1 MQELQNIYTI
11 ERALSAER
19 PSQLPDI
26 PAELRPIDRSPG
38 NTSFLEVCRQEEQF
52 ASTFVA
58 KEGTGAFKLV
68 SARSETAEGMTIKED
83 FNIRI
88 ERLHY
93 KEKVPDIKQ
102 RKAKADLGS
111 QQAATFVEGQCHTSN
126 RLLESGFLQP
136 CQAR

>member
-1 MQELQNIYTI
+1 
-11 ERALSAER
+11 
-19 PSQLPDI
+19 
-26 PAELRPIDRSPG
+26 
-38 NTSFLEVCRQEEQF
+38 
-52 ASTFVA
+52 
-58 KEGTGAFKLV
+58 
-68 SARSETAEGMTIKED
+68 MTIKED